1 MRLVTQL
8 VPSSIFYSNIQGLNN
23 FYLYYNY
30 QFVHT
35 HTHKKTKFY
44 TLLCL
49 IEIVHQPCFP
59 LSLNHKKPKLGW
71 SFINHAYTYTHVCT
85 QQQQLLLLLSSSLL
99 LLFFFFLVQKSH
111 QQDAIKYQK
120 RKCTFGPNILASF
133 LFWSLLFYFTAFS
146 PQNEKCRLFWSLPLA
161 H

>member
-1 MRLVTQL
+1 MRIVTQL

-23 FYLYYNY
+23 FYPYYNY

-35 HTHKKTKFY
+35 HTQKDKKFY

-59 LSLNHKKPKLGW
+59 LSLDHKKPKLGW
-71 SFINHAYTYTHVCT
+71 SFINHAYTYTHICT
-85 QQQQLLLLLSSSLL
+85 QQQQQQQQLLLLL
-99 LLFFFFLVQKSH
+99 LLFFVQKSH

-120 RKCTFGPNILASF
+120 RKCTFGPDILASF
-133 LFWSLLFYFTAFS
+133 LFWSLLVYFTAFS
-146 PQNEKCRLFWSLPLA
+146 LQNEKCRLFWSLPLA